1 MLYNISMYNTKL
13 TVIIPAFNEEL
24 TINDSL
30 RKCLELRSSFSKLE
44 IIVVNDGSSD
54 NTSNIVNEL
63 SKEFSCIY
71 LINLA
76 INSGHMSALSAGF
89 KHASGDW
96 IATVDADG
104 QDNPMLILKMYLQ
117 TVSSNAD
124 ICYTKRKNRN
134 SDSQIHKFFSP
145 LFYKIITRATNGDS
159 VYQSADFRLISSR
172 VLATIN
178 SLPEVN
184 RMYRVLIPTLGY
196 KSVIIEYERDLRS
209 AGESK
214 YNFRSLLRLGVK
226 SILATTG
233 APLRWVSLIS
243 LSSSLFALVVTTV
256 ALIQGFFYHSV
267 PGWASISFIISV
279 MFFLQSISSLVV
291 SEFLLILLADVRQR
305 PIYQLA
311 GKNETISTQ

>member
-1 MLYNISMYNTKL
+1 MDKHINNIL
-13 TVIIPAFNEEL
+13 TS
-24 TINDSL
+24 INDKVKIRKVKRIYDGSDNIKVSVIVTTYNNSNTIIKSL
-30 RKCLELRSSFSKLE
+30 DSILNQSYSNME

-134 SDSQIHKFFSP
+134 S
-145 LFYKIITRATNGDS
+145 IIN
-159 VYQSADFRLISSR
+159 Y
-172 VLATIN
+172 
-178 SLPEVN
+178 
-184 RMYRVLIPTLGY
+184 
-196 KSVIIEYERDLRS
+196 
-209 AGESK
+209 
-214 YNFRSLLRLGVK
+214 
-226 SILATTG
+226 
-233 APLRWVSLIS
+233 
-243 LSSSLFALVVTTV
+243 
-256 ALIQGFFYHSV
+256 
-267 PGWASISFIISV
+267 
-279 MFFLQSISSLVV
+279 
-291 SEFLLILLADVRQR
+291 
-305 PIYQLA
+305 
-311 GKNETISTQ
+311 